1 MARHSG
7 TPIFYTLEF
16 TSVSSGTTNAVT
28 QNLVFNDPGNIKGIT
43 FEAIDSSGAR
53 LERAAF
59 FLDIQRQNQFGL
71 TTGQTSAAAFTGTGE
86 RPYSMAN
93 MLGEY
98 RVTRNDAIQVVL
110 TNLSGTTAAYAHVVF
125 LLHADRDGLA

>member
-1 MARHSG
+1 VARNSG

-16 TSVSSGTTNAVT
+16 TSVASGVANAQT

-43 FEAIDSSGAR
+43 FEAIDAAGNR
-53 LERAAF
+53 LERAAV
-59 FLDIQRQNQFGL
+59 FLNVQRQNQFGL
-71 TTGQTSAAAFTGTGE
+71 TTSQTSAAAFTGTGE

-98 RVTRNDAIQVVL
+98 RVTRNDSITVTL
-110 TNLSGTTAAYAHVVF
+110 TNLTGVAMAYGHVCF

>member
-1 MARHSG
+1 MRDSG

-16 TSVSSGTTNAVT
+16 TSVSSGTSNAIT
-28 QNLVFNDPGNIKGIT
+28 KNLVFNDPGAIKGIT
-43 FEAIDSSGAR
+43 FQAIDAAGAK

-71 TTGQTSAAAFTGTGE
+71 TTGQTSAGCFTGTGE

-93 MLGEY
+93 MLGSY
-98 RVTRNDAIQVVL
+98 RVTRNDQISVTL
-110 TNLSGTTAAYAHVVF
+110 TNLSGTAAAYAHVCMI
-125 LLHADRDGLA
+125 LHADRDSLA